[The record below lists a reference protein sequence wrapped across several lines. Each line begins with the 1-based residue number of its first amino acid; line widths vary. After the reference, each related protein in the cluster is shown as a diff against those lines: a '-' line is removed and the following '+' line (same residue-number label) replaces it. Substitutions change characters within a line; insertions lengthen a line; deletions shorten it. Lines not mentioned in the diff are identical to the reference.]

1 MSGLE
6 PMGISMPR
14 SLDGVADGSVQERG
28 DPGTEGRD
36 GERAGHG
43 QDGGAE

>member
-6 PMGISMPR
+6 PMGISMPI
-14 SLDGVADGSVQERG
+14 SLDGFADGSGEERG
-28 DPGTEGRD
+28 DPGAEGRD
-36 GERAGHG
+36 GEGAGHG